1 MTNNAFVEKN
11 FLYLFALSLLL
22 HLVLAAVIYNLPET
36 PKAPASA
43 PFMVDLQDLQESTKS
58 LPLDQQPVERLD
70 EKRRRVPQ
78 EMTPRGFDSRDRLLP
93 PRPQQAPANQPPRQ
107 SPPVTPGQV
116 GEVPV
121 REALP
126 RRGEGLFRPPTP
138 QPQIPSMSK
147 LQPSSERMAQMEET
161 YRQKYRDEVAEGDA
175 HFLNTNDLQ
184 FGSFLRRFESAVYG
198 VWRYPTEAARLG
210 IEGVTPVR
218 ITFNR
223 QGEVEKIELLES
235 SGSRILDEE
244 VVRTLKKVG
253 QIGGFPK
260 GYDKENF
267 TLIAFF
273 HYGITRGEGRSLR

>member
-1 MTNNAFVEKN
+1 LTNNAFIEKN
-11 FLYLFALSLLL
+11 FLYLFILSLML
-22 HLVLAAVIYNLPET
+22 HLVLATVIYNLPET
-36 PKAPASA
+36 KKSPANE
-43 PFMVDLQDLQESTKS
+43 PFMVDLQDLPESLKT
-58 LPLDQQPVERLD
+58 PPDQRPVERLD

-78 EMTPRGFDSRDRLLP
+78 EMTPRGVDSLDRLLP
-93 PRPQQAPANQPPRQ
+93 PRPAKAVPSQPTRQ
-107 SPPVTPGQV
+107 SPAVTPGPV

-121 REALP
+121 REAQP
-126 RRGEGLFRPPTP
+126 RRGEGLFRPPAP
-138 QPQIPSMSK
+138 QPPIPSLSK
-147 LQPSSERMAQMEET
+147 LQPSSERMANMEET

-223 QGEVEKIELLES
+223 QGEVEKIDLLES
-235 SGSRILDEE
+235 SGSRILDDE

-253 QIGGFPK
+253 RIGAFPK